1 MFNSP
6 IVGMDD
12 VDITYLIIR
21 YDLEEEPIA
30 ATPEEIH
37 VTCGDI
43 QLPPIRSINVQHP
56 ERADVA
62 ILDSGKERACHRLK
76 ILNLP
81 PFRGHEGWTRR
92 RQPFSIAYRDA
103 SSLPYTKSSFHQAR
117 IGASGRTQETAC
129 SSRLHP

>member
-56 ERADVA
+56 EPTSPFWTQAKNVPA
-62 ILDSGKERACHRLK
+62 IG
-76 ILNLP
+76 
-81 PFRGHEGWTRR
+81 
-92 RQPFSIAYRDA
+92 
-103 SSLPYTKSSFHQAR
+103 
-117 IGASGRTQETAC
+117 
-129 SSRLHP
+129 